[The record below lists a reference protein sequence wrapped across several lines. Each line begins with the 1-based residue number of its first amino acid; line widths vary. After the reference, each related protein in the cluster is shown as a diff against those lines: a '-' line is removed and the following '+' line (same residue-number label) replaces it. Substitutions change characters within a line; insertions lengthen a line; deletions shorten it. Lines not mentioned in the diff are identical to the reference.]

1 MRGSLATSTV
11 LHAALLAVGL
21 VTFSAP
27 RQMQV
32 AEVESLPVDI
42 VPVEQ
47 FATTMKGDK
56 KAPKAERSAP

>member
-42 VPVEQ
+42 VPVE
-47 FATTMKGDK
+47 
-56 KAPKAERSAP
+56 